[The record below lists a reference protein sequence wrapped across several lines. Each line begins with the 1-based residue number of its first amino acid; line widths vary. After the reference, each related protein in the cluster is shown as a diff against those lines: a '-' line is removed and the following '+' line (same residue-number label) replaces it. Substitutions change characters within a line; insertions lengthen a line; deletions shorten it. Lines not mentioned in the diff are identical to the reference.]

1 MRKWCTLVL
10 HRESCTCKSSR
21 DFFVLEG
28 RACLLLPLFLR
39 VGARFSLRRFA
50 EEKKGSD
57 FHWLR

>member
-1 MRKWCTLVL
+1 LVL